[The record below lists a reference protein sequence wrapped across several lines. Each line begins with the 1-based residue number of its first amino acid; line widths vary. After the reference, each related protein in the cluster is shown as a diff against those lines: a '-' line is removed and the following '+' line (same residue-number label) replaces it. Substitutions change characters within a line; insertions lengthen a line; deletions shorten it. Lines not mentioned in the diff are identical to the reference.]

1 MMQNQ
6 LSLRLGSEMKD
17 SVKEADA
24 INEVSQGADEYEE
37 YSYYDEEDYGE
48 QQEQQQEVVDEVIG
62 SQNSANG

>member
-1 MMQNQ
+1 MQNQ

-24 INEVSQGADEYEE
+24 INEVSQGADEE

-48 QQEQQQEVVDEVIG
+48 QQEQEQEVVDEFIG
-62 SQNSANG
+62 TQKNANG